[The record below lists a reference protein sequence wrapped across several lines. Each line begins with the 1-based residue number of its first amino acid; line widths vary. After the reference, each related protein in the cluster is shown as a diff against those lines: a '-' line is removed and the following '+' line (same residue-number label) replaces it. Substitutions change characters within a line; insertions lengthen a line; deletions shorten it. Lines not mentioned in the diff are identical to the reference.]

1 VTVAKPRAL
10 TLRQFRNTN
19 ILSGEMRVVGRS
31 RRRRGVSSSAEPGPT
46 TPRNAAILASSQAHD
61 AATRDARR
69 LNAGGVA
76 TSGNATAS
84 FGKAYAGAARGRR
97 DQPQDTP
104 SPSPAKPARKK
115 KTPISSGGGDDHNG
129 SNNHSNGSNQSAAE
143 KPSDE
148 SLWGERVN
156 LQGGPELPANGWEFL
171 KAVNARIDIV
181 RLTELI
187 LRASDE
193 KLVTRVTEQLL
204 EMAYEKTERPPSQ
217 EPDSDFFDIPTAI
230 RD

>member
-1 VTVAKPRAL
+1 VTLVQPRRL
-10 TLRQFRNTN
+10 TLREFRGTN
-19 ILSGEMRVVGRS
+19 ILSGELRVVGRS
-31 RRRRGVSSSAEPGPT
+31 RRRRGVSSATPGPT
-46 TPRNAAILASSQAHD
+46 EPRNAAILASSQAHD
-61 AATRDARR
+61 AATRDAGR

-76 TSGNATAS
+76 TSGNAAAS
-84 FGKAYAGAARGRR
+84 FGKACAGAARGRR
-97 DQPQDTP
+97 DQPKDTP
-104 SPSPAKPARKK
+104 SPKSPGSSKPKK
-115 KTPISSGGGDDHNG
+115 ASTSRGGGDDHG
-129 SNNHSNGSNQSAAE
+129 GE

-156 LQGGPELPANGWEFL
+156 LQGGADLPANGWEFL

-204 EMAYEKTERPPSQ
+204 EMAYEKTERPPAQS
-217 EPDSDFFDIPTAI
+217 PDSDFFDIPRPI